1 MQSCIPTI
9 PLFPPTPSFHCISE
23 SIFPFSGYFML
34 SVLPFAL
41 LDCKT
46 ILSNLHPCERRRP
59 RSGVSS
65 ASRFRRCLLLWR
77 SWELCGPLLW
87 SVTSGALVADLMLCP
102 EKKKTFF
109 FFRRVWLRC
118 NNVKI
123 LPFSTEA
130 PGARAR
136 SCRHVRAPG
145 KDSEK
150 DGESKRRID
159 SARVQRRY
167 VSASD
172 REDSPGGR
180 SQPFS
185 TKNDT

>member
-34 SVLPFAL
+34 SVLRFAL

-46 ILSNLHPCERRRP
+46 ILSNLHRCERRRP

-65 ASRFRRCLLLWR
+65 APRFRRCLLLRRWR
-77 SWELCGPLLW
+77 ELCGPSLW
-87 SVTSGALVADLMLCP
+87 SVTSGASVSHLSLAQT
-102 EKKKTFF
+102 KKKRLLLQTCAAEMQQ
-109 FFRRVWLRC
+109 RK
-118 NNVKI
+118 N
-123 LPFSTEA
+123 A
-130 PGARAR
+130 PVQHGSAGARAR

-172 REDSPGGR
+172 REDSPPGR